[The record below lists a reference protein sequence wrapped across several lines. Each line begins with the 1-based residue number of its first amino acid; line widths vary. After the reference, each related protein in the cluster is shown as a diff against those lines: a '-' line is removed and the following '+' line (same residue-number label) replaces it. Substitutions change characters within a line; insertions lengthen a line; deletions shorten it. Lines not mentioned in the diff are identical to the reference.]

1 MNNKANREVCDVD
14 IRVLSTMKPYL
25 FFDTANETGL
35 EISGDDTYAMA
46 KGSRKIAFSNPMES
60 TMTITAQVVPF
71 KFYAMLSDGVIDT
84 EAAYAEKST
93 IKANV
98 AGQLTIPSGA
108 KAGTLFVYKTGEYA
122 ETAIEGTFS
131 GTTFTATTE
140 TNIAIGESYDVGYV
154 VVKSTGVQKIAFNNK
169 RNPLDYYITM
179 LTNDKDEAGV
189 LVPKRIVCYK
199 AKPVRSA
206 TFTYS
211 SEGDPVSVELQF
223 TCLEDKD
230 GNIVDMVEI
239 TE

>member
-1 MNNKANREVCDVD
+1 MNKANREVCDVD
-14 IRVLSTMKPYL
+14 IRTLSTMKPYL

-35 EISGDDTYAMA
+35 ELSGDDTYAMA
-46 KGSRKIAFSNPMES
+46 KGARKIAFSNPLES

-84 EAAYAEKST
+84 EAVYAEKST
-93 IKANV
+93 VAATV
-98 AGQLTIPSGA
+98 AGQLTIPTGV
-108 KAGTLFVYKTGEYA
+108 KAGTLFVYKTGEFA
-122 ETAIEGTFS
+122 ESAIEGTFT
-131 GTTFTATTE
+131 GTTFTATNE
-140 TNIAIGESYDVGYV
+140 ADIKVGESYDIGYV
-154 VVKSTGVQKIAFNNK
+154 VTKSTGVQKIAFNNK
-169 RNPLDYYITM
+169 RTPLDYYITM
-179 LTNDKDEAGV
+179 LTNDKDEDGV

-211 SEGDPVSVELQF
+211 SEGDPVSIELQF

-230 GNIVDMVEI
+230 GNQVDMIEI